1 MSETD
6 TKQTERAKTTLS
18 VWPVIALSLVPL
30 IMVLGNS
37 MLIPILPTMQ
47 EQLHI
52 SKLQVS
58 LVITL
63 FSVPAGI
70 IIPFAGY
77 LSDRY
82 GRKNVIIPSLVLY
95 ALGGLVAGLSA
106 WLSKNPYWMI
116 MLGRVL
122 QGAGAAGTAPI
133 TMALISDI
141 FRGDQRSKVLGINE
155 AANGLGKVLSPI
167 LGVLVAMIVWYAA
180 FFTFPILCSLSVLLL
195 WFLIKEPAMQ
205 GEPQPFSQ
213 YMQTLKIIFKR
224 EWKWLLTAYFAGACA
239 LFILFGVLF
248 YLSQL
253 LEEQYRIDGIPKGG
267 ILAVPLL
274 AMASTSYI
282 TGIKIKKRF
291 GLMKWLVVTGFFL
304 LAGSLA
310 SAAFFRNPYVLL
322 FFLVISGIGTG
333 LTLPC
338 LNTLIT
344 SAVSKE
350 ERGIV
355 TSFYGAVRF
364 FGVAFGP
371 PIFTWLIDVSRVFMF
386 LTVSGLALLVGLL
399 SMWLIRPRS
408 PNKGGT
414 DQPRKQPDHIVMG
427 KRRVFGRIRAR
438 V

>member
-1 MSETD
+1 MSD
-6 TKQTERAKTTLS
+6 PKARAIEKNNANGFL
-18 VWPVIALSLVPL
+18 WPVIALSLVPL

-47 EQLHI
+47 TKLGI
-52 SKLQVS
+52 SKFQVS

-70 IIPFAGY
+70 IIPLAGY
-77 LSDRY
+77 LSDRF
-82 GRKNVIIPSLVLY
+82 GRKVVIIPSLILY
-95 ALGGLVAGLSA
+95 ALGGLIAGLAA
-106 WLSKNPYWMI
+106 WLLKNPYWLI
-116 MLGRVL
+116 MLGRMV

-141 FRGDQRSKVLGINE
+141 YKGEERSKVLGINE

-167 LGVLVAMIVWYAA
+167 LGVLIAMIVWYAA
-180 FFTFPILCSLSVLLL
+180 FFAFPIVCTLSAVLLWL
-195 WFLIKEPAMQ
+195 LVKEPPRKND
-205 GEPQPFSQ
+205 PQPFSS
-213 YMQTLKIIFKR
+213 YMRTLKTIFKR
-224 EWKWLLTAYFAGACA
+224 EWKWLLTAYFAGASA

-274 AMASTSYI
+274 AMAITSYV
-282 TGIKIKKRF
+282 TGAKIKKRF
-291 GLMKWLVVTGFFL
+291 GLMKWLVVIGFFL
-304 LAGSLA
+304 LSGSLT

-322 FFLVISGIGTG
+322 GFLVVAGISTG

-338 LNTLIT
+338 LNTWIT

-371 PIFTWLIDVSRVFMF
+371 PIFTWLIEVSRLFMF
-386 LTVSGLALLVGLL
+386 LTVAGLAFLVGLL
-399 SMWLIRPRS
+399 SLWLIRPQN
-408 PNKGGT
+408 PQKGGGGESGEPS
-414 DQPRKQPDHIVMG
+414 PRVVMG
-427 KRRVFGRIRAR
+427 QRRVFGKVRAR